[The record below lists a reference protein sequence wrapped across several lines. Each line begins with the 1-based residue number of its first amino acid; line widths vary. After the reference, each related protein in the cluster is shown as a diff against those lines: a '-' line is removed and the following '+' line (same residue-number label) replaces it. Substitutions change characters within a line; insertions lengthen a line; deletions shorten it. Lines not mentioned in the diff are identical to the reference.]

1 MSGTLQIRGMMLA
14 DLHHVINSVLKL
26 MDKIHMDDWDYR
38 LTSEMR
44 TLGETVQ
51 HLAAVPGADLLI
63 MKEKTQEDVQA
74 YEKKLQEINDVEK
87 LKDEMVKGYREL
99 NMYMESLSV
108 HAFLN
113 ETTQAF
119 YADAGM
125 TQARWLLEVITHVY
139 HHRAQMYMYMK
150 SKGYPVSMADLYI

>member
-1 MSGTLQIRGMMLA
+1 MSGTLQIRSMMLA

-26 MDKIHMDDWDYR
+26 TDKIKMEDWDYR
-38 LTSEMR
+38 LSPEMR

-63 MKEKTQEDVQA
+63 MQEKGQEEVSA
-74 YEKKLQEINDVEK
+74 YEKSVAVQDIEK
-87 LKDEMVKGYREL
+87 VKEFMVKGYRDL

-113 ETTQAF
+113 ETTKAF
-119 YADAGM
+119 YAEAGV

-139 HHRAQMYMYMK
+139 HHRAQMFMYMK
-150 SKGYPVSMADLYI
+150 AKGYDVSMADLYL